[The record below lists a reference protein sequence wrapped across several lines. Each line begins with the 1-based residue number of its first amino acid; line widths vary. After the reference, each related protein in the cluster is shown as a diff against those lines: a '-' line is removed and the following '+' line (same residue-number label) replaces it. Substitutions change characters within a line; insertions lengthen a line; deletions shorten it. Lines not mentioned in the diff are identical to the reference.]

1 MFQKKPYPEIVEQI
15 IEHLTKGAVG
25 EKYDYEPDQVRYKL
39 GNSPVR
45 EIVRVQGLLRG
56 AQHTFAQGKDYRQ
69 AGDLLEW
76 LSAGER
82 PDSATSFF
90 VSYSFGTPSGIT
102 DANPGS
108 VVRTIIEAIARE
120 IDLLYE
126 EMDHVYDSGFIDTAT
141 GRALEMVVSLLG
153 LERTPPQK
161 STGLVTFGRATPP
174 EEIAVTGEVHLFDG
188 RLACE
193 LKTQPVSHIKELKG
207 SSRGTNVGF
216 DEEKDFVL
224 EQNTIRW
231 LLEGRLPDPN
241 SSFTVSYVAFQK
253 ITVPAGTTVTTLSP
267 DPRKLRTF
275 VTKDERTLTR
285 QPDGKWEADV
295 RVEAGAPGKEGNVP
309 AGTIQVMP
317 RPPLGVEY
325 VVNKQDIITGVDAE
339 NEDQLRLRAKKALE
353 AAGKA
358 TLLSIESAIRRIEG
372 VRSILIQ
379 DRPDNVPGII
389 RVVVDGGETES
400 VQRAIDET
408 RSAGIYVELRRP
420 KIASIDVNITAA
432 VRRGVSQSQAQAGIE
447 ERVRSYLSRLEIGV
461 DIVYSRLLAHVMESA
476 DIHDIQDLTLVVQR
490 EGEPVKTTSGENILM
505 SPDERAQVRNVN
517 VSVRP
522 RQ

>member
-1 MFQKKPYPEIVEQI
+1 MFQKKQYPEIVEEI

-25 EKYDYEPDQVRYKL
+25 EKYDFETDQVRYKL

-56 AQHTFAQGKDYRQ
+56 AQRTFAQGTDYRQ
-69 AGDLLEW
+69 SGDFLEW
-76 LSAGER
+76 LSSGER
-82 PDSATSFF
+82 PDPASSFF

-108 VVRTIIEAIARE
+108 VVRTIVEAIARE
-120 IDLLYE
+120 IDLVYE
-126 EMDHVYDSGFIDTAT
+126 EMDHVYDSGFIDTAS
-141 GRALEMVVSLLG
+141 GRALELVVSLLG

-161 STGLVTFGRATPP
+161 ATGLVTFGRATPP

-188 RLACE
+188 RMAYG
-193 LKTQPVSHIKELKG
+193 LKAQPVSQIKEVKGTTKG
-207 SSRGTNVGF
+207 STVSF
-216 DEEKDFVL
+216 EEEKDFVV
-224 EQNTIRW
+224 ENNTVRW
-231 LLEGRLPDPN
+231 ILEGRLPDPN
-241 SSFTVSYVAFQK
+241 SSFTVSYVAFQRV
-253 ITVPAGTTVTTLSP
+253 TVPSAITVTTLSR

-275 VTKDERTLTR
+275 ITKEEQTLTR
-285 QPDGKWEADV
+285 QPDGKWEAQV
-295 RVEAGAPGKEGNVP
+295 KVEAASPGKEGNVP
-309 AGTIQVMP
+309 AGAIQLMP

-325 VVNKQDIITGVDAE
+325 VVNKQDIVTGIDAE
-339 NEDQLRLRAKKALE
+339 SDDQLRLRAKKALE

-379 DRPDNVPGII
+379 DRPDNVAGVI
-389 RVVVDGGETES
+389 RVVVDGGETET
-400 VQRAIDET
+400 VQKAIDET

-420 KIASIDVNITAA
+420 KIANIDVNITAS
-432 VRRGVSQSQAQAGIE
+432 VRRGISQAQAQAGIE

-476 DIHDIQDLTLVVQR
+476 DIHDIQDLSLVVQR
-490 EGEPVKTTSGENILM
+490 EGESGKTSTGENILM

-517 VSVRP
+517 VSVKTRE
-522 RQ
+522 